1 MVETLI
7 LGFCLGALVS
17 AGVAAYLTYKHATRP
32 AFIQAT
38 TDGCIVA
45 LFDKSFEN
53 DPYNIIGIKNGN
65 GDVVAAIKFDKY
77 GIVDTAI
84 TLDAKK

>member
-7 LGFCLGALVS
+7 LGFLIGAIAS
-17 AGVAAYLTYKHATRP
+17 AAVATYLTYKYDTKP

-38 TDGCIVA
+38 SDGCIVA
-45 LFDKSFEN
+45 MFDKEFEG
-53 DPYNIIGIKNGN
+53 DPYNLLGIKNCS
-65 GDVVAAIKFDKY
+65 GDVVAAIKFDKH

-84 TLDAKK
+84 TLDAK

>member
-7 LGFCLGALVS
+7 LGFCLGALIS
-17 AGVAAYLTYKHATRP
+17 AGVAAYFTYKYATRP

-38 TDGCIVA
+38 TDGCVVA
-45 LFDKSFEN
+45 LFDKEFEN
-53 DPYNIIGIKNGN
+53 DPYNLLGIKNSN
-65 GDVVAAIKFDKY
+65 GDVVAAIKFDKN

-84 TLDAKK
+84 RIDAKK